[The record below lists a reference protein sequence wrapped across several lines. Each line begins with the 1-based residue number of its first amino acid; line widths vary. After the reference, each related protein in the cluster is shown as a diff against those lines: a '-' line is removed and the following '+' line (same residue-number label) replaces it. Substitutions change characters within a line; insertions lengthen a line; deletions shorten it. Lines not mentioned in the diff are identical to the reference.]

1 MNFLNLACGQVDC
14 PDPAWTNLDFASN
27 GDGVRA
33 HNLLTPLPFEP
44 ASFDLVYCSHFLEHL
59 PRAAVAG
66 FLHQCLQVI
75 KPGGILRL
83 VVPDCE
89 EMFTTYLQ
97 LRSRGLH
104 GEANF
109 LVMEIVDQ
117 CVRTQRNGE
126 MGRFYGRVDRMPKD
140 QRQAWFDF
148 IRMRTGQDLSEP
160 GFFSNDSKTNF
171 KLRDIP
177 VVCRGV
183 FHRLGIRMLLAP
195 FRDQNVSF
203 ALVGERHHWLWDFYQ
218 LQEALEAAGFVAVKK
233 MTHDTSLCA
242 DFPFYPLDCG
252 LDGQPRKG
260 LQSLFVE
267 ALKPQR

>member
-1 MNFLNLACGQVDC
+1 MNLLNLACGQVYC
-14 PDPAWTNLDFASN
+14 SDPAWTNLDFASD
-27 GDGVRA
+27 GDDVRA
-33 HNLLTPLPFEP
+33 HNLLTPLPFRS
-44 ASFDLVYCSHFLEHL
+44 ASFDLVYFSHFLEHL

-66 FLHQCLQVI
+66 FLNQCLQVL

-89 EMFTTYLQ
+89 EMVATYLQ
-97 LRSRGLH
+97 LRSKGLH

-126 MGRFYGRVDRMPKD
+126 MGRFDDQVDRMPSH

-148 IRMRTGQDLSEP
+148 IRMRTGQDLSES
-160 GFFSNDSKTNF
+160 GFFDEDSRAKF
-171 KLRDIP
+171 RLRD
-177 VVCRGV
+177 VFMACRGAV
-183 FHRLGIRMLLAP
+183 HRLGVSMLLAP
-195 FRDQNVSF
+195 FRAQNVSF
-203 ALVGERHHWLWDFYQ
+203 ALVGERHPWLWDFCQ
-218 LQEALEAAGFVAVKK
+218 LREVIEEAGFVSVKK

-242 DFPFYPLDCG
+242 EFPFYPLDSS

-267 ALKPQR
+267 ALQPQR